1 MSVKTSSEEATVV
14 EHSSSSDLGDRR
26 QAVLEDDQS
35 QGKHPWLEM
44 EALEAIEEALS
55 RLNRLGIAIRQSS
68 SGSIATR
75 VKRFADGLDLMPF
88 EDLSYF
94 SVQAL
99 YPNAH
104 QALKDRLSRSM
115 THRYTTMLY
124 LKSRKSMLQTRR
136 TEPPPLM
143 PTINEES
150 KGPIEA
156 REPNVT
162 GMTRIQRPGMTRAIR
177 PATFQRRPYLPSQS
191 DLSSLNAEQLRGI
204 LNDSQ
209 KAGSRINKTSSIQIN
224 QENYPKPPGKNDT
237 NIITCEWCFVPLTE
251 VALEARNWRYVDTY
265 QSPDS

>member
-1 MSVKTSSEEATVV
+1 VSTTTFKHECETSSEEAAVA
-14 EHSSSSDLGDRR
+14 EHSSSSDLGDRK
-26 QAVLEDDQS
+26 QAMLEDDQS
-35 QGKHPWLEM
+35 QGKRSRLEI

-68 SGSIATR
+68 SGSIAAR
-75 VKRFADGLDLMPF
+75 VKRFAEGLDLRPF

-124 LKSRKSMLQTRR
+124 LKSRKSTLQARR

-150 KGPIEA
+150 EGLIGV
-156 REPNVT
+156 RVPNVT
-162 GMTRIQRPGMTRAIR
+162 GMTR
-177 PATFQRRPYLPSQS
+177 ATQTAMFQRRPYLPSQS

-209 KAGSRINKTSSIQIN
+209 KARSRINKTSSVQIN
-224 QENYPKPPGKNDT
+224 QQNYPEPPGKNDT
-237 NIITCEWCFVPLTE
+237 SILTCEWCSIPLTE
-251 VALEARNWRYVDTY
+251 VALEAKNWRYVYTY